1 MRCLENFAIHRNER
15 NKNNNLNDDSDN
27 RKATLCNKYGILHT
41 HYSVYTIERL
51 CVFIEFRK

>member
-15 NKNNNLNDDSDN
+15 NNNNLNDDSDN
-27 RKATLCNKYGILHT
+27 RKATLCNKYEILHT
-41 HYSVYTIERL
+41 HYTIERL